1 MVQISFGLRSQL
13 QDWHARGLIDNELL
27 KRLERD
33 IEAHKSKRSF
43 SSIAVVLGVICLCFG
58 AMSFVA
64 ANWEEMPRVTR
75 LLILLTA
82 IAISYLLAAQFAK
95 RDMKT
100 FAHSFVLLGCGCFGA
115 TVMLVGQMYHLPGHA
130 SGAMLLWS
138 LGTLAAAILV
148 RSVPA
153 LVLATLLATLWS
165 CWLMEDRSEADGIH
179 YWFLIFWALCAGLAW
194 LLKSRLSAHVA
205 ALCLQV
211 WVLFTI
217 FDTSKEHVF
226 PIVAASFIVI
236 ALVSI
241 SFFIWSKESKELLR
255 GFELSAIFHLS
266 LFTIVQMVLWYGAQ
280 FDRDWYRG
288 ETVLDIFTTTAMGV
302 LLPLT
307 LLLSLIFWFFG
318 NGKGKFDHVV
328 CSALIGL
335 TGIVLCLSAIGF
347 PFVLEG
353 FSLVLTIWMI
363 RMGTRQE
370 SPSITRLGYV
380 GFIGAMLLIYAE
392 AAGGLLGTSLFYI
405 VAGVLLVAGALLAPR
420 ISGSK
425 RELPQ

>member
-420 ISGSK
+420 ISRSK